1 MDTYQN
7 FNMLGYK
14 RKKSQLLYRKK
25 IFLNFKF
32 YVARG
37 DEILDEIL
45 RIKSCFWD
53 EEHSLK

>member
-14 RKKSQLLYRKK
+14 RKKSRLLYRKK
-25 IFLNFKF
+25 KFFNFKF

-37 DEILDEIL
+37 DEMLDEIS
-45 RIKSCFWD
+45 RIKSCFCD